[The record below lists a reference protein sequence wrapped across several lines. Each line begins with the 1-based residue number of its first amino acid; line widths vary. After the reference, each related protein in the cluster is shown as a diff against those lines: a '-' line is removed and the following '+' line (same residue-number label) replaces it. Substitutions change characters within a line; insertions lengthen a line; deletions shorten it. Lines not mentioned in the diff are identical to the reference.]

1 MSPLTLVLLLGA
13 LASPAVP
20 APHAEKKVEE
30 KKVDDAKKAEPK
42 KEEPKKEENDQV
54 VVQDK
59 APMEPEIAKAVEA
72 MQRFY
77 EGLKDFQAD
86 FKQVYTYKTFGRKTE
101 ATGKMKFMK
110 QGGSM
115 RWDYAK
121 PDVKVFVVSNE
132 KVYAYDQAAKLL
144 TVSRIAADR
153 LSASITFLWGTGRL
167 DREFRITRA
176 TRKDLKD
183 GIALEL
189 TPKVADPRFQKVFF
203 LLDPK
208 TFSVK
213 ASVVVDPDGSENHM
227 TFTNPKQD
235 SGFGTEAFKIEPPA
249 DTQIKRMDG

>member
-1 MSPLTLVLLLGA
+1 MSPLSLVLLLGA
-13 LASPAVP
+13 LASPAAS
-20 APHAEKKVEE
+20 APKAEE
-30 KKVDDAKKAEPK
+30 KKADQKVEDKKPEQK
-42 KEEPKKEENDQV
+42 KDEKDLV

-59 APMEPEIAKAVEA
+59 APIDPEIAKAVEA

-86 FKQVYTYKTFGRKTE
+86 FKQTYTYKTFGRKTE

-153 LSASITFLWGTGRL
+153 LSASITFLWGQGRL

-235 SGFGTEAFKIEPPA
+235 SGFGIEAFKIEPPA